1 MLASDL
7 EDGERG
13 VIICTAAVAFEGQI
27 GPAACAAS
35 KGGVLRMTICA
46 ARDFADK
53 AVRVVTIA
61 PRTFETPMLAG
72 ASEEVRASLA
82 AQIPPPRRPV
92 GPPNSPNSP
101 SRSSPTR

>member
-46 ARDFADK
+46 ARDFAD

-61 PRTFETPMLAG
+61 PRTPMLAG

-82 AQIPPPRRPV
+82 AEIRPPRRPI

-101 SRSSPTR
+101 SRS